1 MKKGSQKTIV
11 AALLLLTVVP
21 MAMGAFKKNDN
32 ASITRNLNIFSSLFK
47 ELNTFYVDTI
57 NPEKAIENAIT
68 YMLDNV
74 DPYTEYIPAKK
85 QDDFMVVST
94 GEYGGI
100 GSFIVQRDNYVYIS
114 EPQIGTP
121 AAKAGLRG
129 GDKIIRIDTV
139 DAAGLSSEKVSALL
153 KGTPNT
159 RLNVTVE
166 RPYVSDSIKTFTIT
180 REKIKVN
187 PVPYY
192 GVVRGKIGYI
202 NITTF
207 NEKTSSQVKNA
218 LIALKANPEVK
229 AIALDLRGNGG
240 GLLEQAVQVVGLF
253 VPKGTEVL
261 QTRGRQVQDTKIYKT
276 TQQPVDTKIPLFALI
291 DGGSASSSEI
301 VTGALQD
308 LDRAVVIGSRS
319 FGKGLVQ
326 TTRQLPFDGMLK
338 VTIAKYYIP
347 SGRLIQEIDYSHRN
361 ADGSAT
367 RIPDSLTTVYHT
379 AHGREV
385 RDGGGI
391 TPDIKV
397 SFGEV
402 NRLTYNIVRDFWAFD
417 FATKYQNEHDSIPTP
432 DKFVIDDSIFNQFK
446 AFIKPEKF
454 NYDKVCEIGLEQLRK
469 VTESEGYANDS
480 VKAEFEKL
488 SKLLKHDLNHD
499 LDVHRKE
506 ISDILANE
514 IVKRYYF
521 APGVTEMQTR
531 DDECLKRAAE
541 VLDKEGEYQRILTT
555 AAPEQK
561 SKKAEK
567 NKKMIAEKWK
577 STN

>member
-1 MKKGSQKTIV
+1 MMKKRSQKSVV
-11 AALLLLTVVP
+11 AALMLLMVVP

-32 ASITRNLNIFSSLFK
+32 ASISRNLNIFNSLFK

-57 NPEKAIENAIT
+57 NPQKAIETAIT
-68 YMLDNV
+68 YMLNDV
-74 DPYTEYIPAKK
+74 DPYTEYISAKN
-85 QDDFMVVST
+85 QDDFMVTST

-100 GSFIVQRDNYVYIS
+100 GSYITERNKCVYIS
-114 EPQIGTP
+114 EPQFDTP
-121 AAKAGLRG
+121 SAKAGLRA
-129 GDKIIRIDTV
+129 GDKIIGIDTV
-139 DAAGLSSEKVSALL
+139 NTVGFTSDKVSALL

-159 RLNVTVE
+159 TVRVKVV
-166 RPYVSDSIKTFTIT
+166 RPYDADSVKTFTIT

-192 GVVRGKIGYI
+192 GVVRDKVGYI

-207 NEKTSSQVKNA
+207 NSKTGAAVKDA
-218 LIALKANPEVK
+218 LVALKSDPRVK

-276 TQQPVDTKIPLFALI
+276 SQQPVDTKIPLFVLV

-308 LDRAVVIGSRS
+308 LDRAVVVGSRS

-326 TTRQLPFDGMLK
+326 TTRQLPFDGLLK

-367 RIPDSLTTVYHT
+367 RIPDSLTTVFHT

-397 SFGEV
+397 TFGEV

-417 FATKYQNEHDSIPTP
+417 FATKYCSEHATIPSP
-432 DKFVIDDSIFNQFK
+432 DKFVVDDTIYSQFK
-446 AFIKPEKF
+446 AFIKPDKF
-454 NYDKVCEIGLEQLRK
+454 NYDKVCEVGLDQLRK
-469 VTESEGYANDS
+469 VAESEGYANDS

-488 SKLLKHDLNHD
+488 SKMLKHDLNHD

-506 ISDILANE
+506 ISDILASE
-514 IVKRYYF
+514 IVKRYYY
-521 APGVTEMQTR
+521 APGVAEMQTR
-531 DDECLKRAAE
+531 NDECLQRVAE
-541 VLDKEGEYQRILTT
+541 VMDKPGEYESILHLSAT
-555 AAPEQK
+555 AQKSAQK
-561 SKKAEK
+561 SKKQPK
-567 NKKMIAEKWK
+567 SKK
-577 STN
+577 